1 MLSILFIVTMLRG
14 IDANNEESSSK
25 SFILNFFSLLYNVY
39 SYIILPFI
47 VHNKDEKREK
57 DEPT

>member
-1 MLSILFIVTMLRG
+1 MLRG